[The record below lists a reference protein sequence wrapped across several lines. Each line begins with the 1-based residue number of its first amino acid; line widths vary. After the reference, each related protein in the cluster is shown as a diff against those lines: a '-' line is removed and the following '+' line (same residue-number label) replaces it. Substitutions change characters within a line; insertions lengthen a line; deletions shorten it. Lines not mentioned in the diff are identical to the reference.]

1 VDAGW
6 RELLCWEWMR
16 DRGGRSGQRQF
27 ATLQALEFAAAVG
40 DMYSDNLGACGRL
53 AGTRGSA
60 GLVVGSRCSVGR
72 QILRR

>member
-1 VDAGW
+1 
-6 RELLCWEWMR
+6 MR

-53 AGTRGSA
+53 AGTRRVCWPRSWVTLFGWETDIEA
-60 GLVVGSRCSVGR
+60 VSRVRVELDHYG
-72 QILRR
+72 

>member
-1 VDAGW
+1 MRVG
-6 RELLCWEWMR
+6 ELCWDES
-16 DRGGRSGQRQF
+16 GRTIEVGAAVNLTRF
-27 ATLQALEFAAAVG
+27 ALQALEFAAAVG

-72 QILRR
+72 QRLKR

>member
-1 VDAGW
+1 MRVG
-6 RELLCWEWMR
+6 ELCWDES
-16 DRGGRSGQRQF
+16 GRTIEVGAAVNLTRS
-27 ATLQALEFAAAVG
+27 ALQALEFAAAVG

-72 QILRR
+72 QRLKR

>member
-1 VDAGW
+1 MDAGW
-6 RELLCWEWMR
+6 RVVVLGVGERWR
-16 DRGGRSGQRQF
+16 RAQRSTTV
-27 ATLQALEFAAAVG
+27 ATLQALEFAAAVR

-60 GLVVGSRCSVGR
+60 GLVAGSRCSVGR

>member
-1 VDAGW
+1 MD
-6 RELLCWEWMR
+6 E
-16 DRGGRSGQRQF
+16 RSRWAQRSTLTRS
-27 ATLQALEFAAAVG
+27 ALQALEFAAAVG

-72 QILRR
+72 QRLKR